1 MVIAWN
7 TRDEGAD
14 FLPASSGKPE
24 GLLVIFHGFCAKRCG
39 SLWKMAEVL
48 HAALPDVDIVIPQL
62 DIRRWNSG
70 VAPED
75 MAAAAI
81 RTIDSVCAGKN
92 YTDIRFVAH
101 SLGAPFA
108 RKVLIGAYGPK
119 SPEVPLETAFV
130 VPAGPQRNWHQK
142 VSRIVFIGGLT
153 RGWMVN
159 ERQKLWQ
166 RFAGNFFGLFGHVM
180 SLLKIRSKQWGY
192 LPAIFKLRRGAP
204 FIVNTRLQW
213 LALTRA
219 SGPDKP
225 DPVIVHLMASED
237 NQVSP
242 VEVIDI
248 ETSQTAGRIFS
259 MLVPDSD
266 HHSILDIAAQEKR
279 RKCLFSALLAA
290 VGKNRAVCPFH
301 QPNQPDLP
309 PLNASE
315 LTIPMSFM
323 DDNITL
329 NANMNVNLLTFV
341 IHGIRDNG
349 YWTKKIGATIRES
362 FAEAVRRLQRKNE
375 PVVATD
381 TQTYGYFTAF
391 PFIFPWIRQAKVE
404 WLMDRYATA
413 RALNPVA
420 EFSYVGHSNGTYL
433 AARALQDYDTCRF
446 ARIVFAGSVVRCDY
460 KWKKLIAQQRVGAVI
475 NYVATG
481 DIVVALLT
489 KGLRPLGL
497 DVGSASHDGFTELGE
512 NENMRFV
519 IGGHGAGVGEPVWR
533 QIADFIVNGTPPT
546 IQPRDQKYFS
556 DHQNLAVKAIGKIS
570 TLVLLVFALLIAD
583 GAWSLLVPLLN
594 IPVPASLHAA
604 LAELLG
610 WPHAFDSWWWLTDLG
625 CAYDWL
631 PKWLQA
637 VMAVGYFWLLHFFL
651 FRF

>member
-7 TRDEGAD
+7 TRDDGAD
-14 FLPASSGKPE
+14 ILPAISGKPE
-24 GLLVIFHGFCAKRCG
+24 GLLVIFHGFRAKRCG
-39 SLWKMAEVL
+39 PLWKMAEAL

-62 DIRRWNSG
+62 DIRHWYSG
-70 VAPED
+70 AAPED

-81 RTIDSVCAGKN
+81 RTIDSVCAGKD
-92 YTDIRFVAH
+92 YTDIRFIAH

-119 SPEVPLETAFV
+119 SPEVPLENAFA
-130 VPAGPQRNWHQK
+130 VPANPQRDWHRK

-159 ERQKLWQ
+159 DRQKLWQ

-180 SLLKIRSKQWGY
+180 SLLKIRGKQWGY

-219 SGPDKP
+219 SDPDKP
-225 DPVIVHLMASED
+225 DPVIVHLMASQD
-237 NQVSP
+237 NLVSP

-248 ETSQTAGRIFS
+248 ETTQAAGRIFS
-259 MLVPDSD
+259 MLVSDSD
-266 HHSILDIAAQEKR
+266 HRSILDIAALQKR
-279 RKCLFSALLAA
+279 RDCLFSALRAAAGKSLA
-290 VGKNRAVCPFH
+290 VNPFH
-301 QPNQPDLP
+301 LP
-309 PLNASE
+309 KLTPLNASD
-315 LTIPMSFM
+315 LTIPMSYM
-323 DDNITL
+323 DDNIAL
-329 NANMNVNLLTFV
+329 KANMNVNLLAFV

-349 YWTKKIGATIRES
+349 YWTKKIGATIREI
-362 FAEAVRRLQRKNE
+362 FAAAVKRSPTKNV
-375 PVVATD
+375 PVVKTD

-420 EFSYVGHSNGTYL
+420 EFCYVGHSNGTYL

-475 NYVATG
+475 NYVATR
-481 DIVVALLT
+481 DIIVALLT

-497 DVGSASHDGFTELGE
+497 DVGSASHDGFAELSK
-512 NENMRFV
+512 NENIRFV
-519 IGGHGAGVGEPVWR
+519 IGSHGAGVGEPVWR

-546 IQPRDQKYFS
+546 IQPDDQKYFS

-570 TLVLLVFALLIAD
+570 TLVLLVFAFLIAD
-583 GAWSLLVPLLN
+583 GTWSLLVPLLD
-594 IPVPASLHAA
+594 IPVPASLHTA
-604 LAELLG
+604 LAGLLG
-610 WPHAFDSWWWLTDLG
+610 LPQAFDSWTWLTGLG

-631 PKWLQA
+631 LKWLQA
-637 VMAVGYFWLLHFFL
+637 LAAVAYFWLLHFFL